1 MLDINNKMY
10 EVFNRKLQ
18 FEKHLLDLFV
28 YENENTKLS
37 SSFRDKRNYPFY
49 YFLGKNINPQ
59 NVLMIGTCGGYKSG
73 LLCYSSS
80 NLKNICVYDFYNNK
94 SLMRLT
100 RNNLGK
106 FRNVKKQF
114 LNDQN
119 KDFFLKNDFFD
130 LMIFDDIKII
140 EKKENIYF
148 FYDLLKNNGYIVFD
162 KIFDNKE
169 IVDYVINFANK
180 RNLIFEKFQTRNQS
194 LIIKK
199 N

>member
-140 EKKENIYF
+140 EKKENLYF

>member
-37 SSFRDKRNYPFY
+37 PSFRDKRNYPFY
-49 YFLGKNINPQ
+49 YFLGKNINPE
-59 NVLMIGTCGGYKSG
+59 NVLMVGTCGGYKSG

-80 NLKNICVYDFYNNK
+80 NLKNISVYDFYNNK

-114 LNDQN
+114 VNDQN

-130 LMIFDDIKII
+130 LIIFDDIKII

-148 FYDLLKNNGYIVFD
+148 FYDLLKHNGHIVFD
-162 KIFDNKE
+162 KVFDNKE

-180 RNLIFEKFQTRNQS
+180 RNIIFEKFQTRNQS

>member
-1 MLDINNKMY
+1 MIILNNKAY
-10 EVFNRKLQ
+10 EDFNKKLQ

-28 YENENTKLS
+28 YENENTKSS

-49 YFLGKNINPQ
+49 YFLGKNTNFQ
-59 NVLMIGTCGGYKSG
+59 NVLMVGTCGGYKSG
-73 LLCYSSS
+73 LLCYASSTI
-80 NLKNICVYDFYNNK
+80 KNMYVYDFYNNK

-106 FRNVKKQF
+106 FRNVKKHF
-114 LNDQN
+114 FDDKN
-119 KDFFLKNDFFD
+119 KGAYLQNDFFD
-130 LMIFDDIKII
+130 LVVFDDVKTI
-140 EKKENIYF
+140 EKKENLYF
-148 FYDLLKNNGYIVFD
+148 FYDLLKNNGYMVFD

-180 RNLIFEKFQTRNQS
+180 RNIFFEKFQTRNQT

>member
-1 MLDINNKMY
+1 MIILNNKIY
-10 EVFNRKLQ
+10 EAFNKKLQ

-28 YENENTKLS
+28 YENDNTKLS
-37 SSFRDKRNYPFY
+37 PSFRDKRNYPFY
-49 YFLGKNINPQ
+49 YFLGKNINPE
-59 NVLMIGTCGGYKSG
+59 NVLMVGTCGGYKSG
-73 LLCYSSS
+73 FLCYSTSS
-80 NLKNICVYDFYNNK
+80 VKNLFVYDFYNNK

-114 LNDQN
+114 FNDKN
-119 KDFFLKNDFFD
+119 KDVYFKNDFFD
-130 LMIFDDIKII
+130 LIIFDDIKTI
-140 EKKENIYF
+140 EKKENLYF
-148 FYDLLKNNGYIVFD
+148 YYDLLKNNGYMVFD
-162 KIFDNKE
+162 KVFDNKE

-180 RNLIFEKFQTRNQS
+180 RNIVFEKFQTRNQT

>member
-10 EVFNRKLQ
+10 EVFNKKLQ

-140 EKKENIYF
+140 EKKENLYF